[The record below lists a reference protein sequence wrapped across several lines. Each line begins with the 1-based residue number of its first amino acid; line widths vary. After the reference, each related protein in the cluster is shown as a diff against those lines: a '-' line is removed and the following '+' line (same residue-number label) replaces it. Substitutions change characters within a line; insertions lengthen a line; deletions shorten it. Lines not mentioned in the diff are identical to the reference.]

1 MATQKFVNEA
11 GLRRYTAKTK
21 KAIAEAAKT
30 VEQNKISDNEN
41 SNLQLVLAHED
52 KSTISNKQVD
62 NVNVSS
68 KIYFNPSKSE
78 LSITDGVSKTITIT
92 PKGVSGDGVS
102 IPEADLAYDYN
113 GTVTVTANAGTSSN
127 APTVKVKVGQTEAT
141 SGQLSKATTGIYG
154 VTKLS
159 DSTGTSTTLAA
170 TQNLATKSAKTVR
183 LNQESGNKELP
194 ILMSHNNTIT
204 SGSNY
209 EGGYNNNFTIN
220 PNGSLTVK
228 DDSSHVI
235 INSNGNIQL
244 KSADGQLSVTGYDI
258 VFPNANTINGT
269 TYEGKATGTE
279 TDLAN
284 KTSGATMV
292 GYTNTATGYTNTT
305 VKDALDKLI
314 TDVNNISLDGNS
326 VTVGVAGTN
335 ATFTANSPLDTV
347 VTALDTAI
355 GTKQDTLVSGTN
367 IKTVDGQSIV
377 GSGNIDT
384 KYVDQSPIS
393 ADGTYPV
400 LLAGFDVSNASQTT
414 TKTGTSA
421 NFDESG
427 LNFNPKSNT
436 LDTGIVVASN
446 KLVVGDTSNKIG
458 GVNKYSNINT
468 IQITGGTITFNDY
481 AVGSTDG
488 TITKDQYSGNAATA
502 TKATTADTATKA
514 TQDKDGNQIDT
525 TYAKQANTYTKS
537 ETYTQTEVNN
547 LISNLS
553 KSQFVI
559 PDNNTLPTLG
569 TTAAANNEYFGKI
582 YLIKDQ
588 EYGQTNDNI
597 YQEYIMVEGKDGTYK
612 WELLGTTD
620 AGVDVVSLTNDE
632 IDAIWNDTAAAV

>member
-11 GLRRYTAKTK
+11 GLRRYTAKNK
-21 KAIAEAAKT
+21 KAINEAAKT
-30 VEQNKISDNEN
+30 VEQVKVSDNEAAE
-41 SNLQLVLAHED
+41 LQLVLANKD
-52 KSTISNKQVD
+52 KSTMENKEVA

-68 KIYFNPSKSE
+68 KIYFKPSTSE
-78 LSITDGVSKTITIT
+78 LKITDGINTTTIG
-92 PKGVSGDGVS
+92 PNGVTGGTAS
-102 IPEADLAYDYN
+102 EAALAHDYD

-154 VTKLS
+154 VTKLA

-170 TQNLATKSAKTVR
+170 TQKLATESAKTVR

-194 ILMSHNNTIT
+194 ILMSHDNTIT

-446 KLVVGDTSNKIG
+446 KLVVGDNSNKID

-468 IQITGGTITFNDY
+468 IQITNSTITFNDY
-481 AVGSTDG
+481 AFGSTNG

-582 YLIKDQ
+582 YLIRDQ

-597 YQEYIMVEGKDGTYK
+597 YQEYIMVEAKDGTYK